1 MQLFRINRNRKQA
14 DLTYEFIKSKSG
26 YIFFKNAH
34 VGSELA
40 VSEQYEY
47 DNSNI

>member
-1 MQLFRINRNRKQA
+1 MQLFAISRSRKQA
-14 DLTYEFIKSKSG
+14 NLTYEGIKSKSG

-40 VSEQYEY
+40 FSK
-47 DNSNI
+47 